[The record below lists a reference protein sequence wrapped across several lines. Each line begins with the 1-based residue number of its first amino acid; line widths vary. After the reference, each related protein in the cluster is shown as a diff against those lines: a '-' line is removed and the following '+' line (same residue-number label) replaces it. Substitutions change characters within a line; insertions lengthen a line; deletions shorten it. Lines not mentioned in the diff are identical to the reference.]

1 MLASVKAAGHTN
13 QLNQK
18 KGERKKM
25 WERQWRERAAA
36 GFNAQFDFEHT
47 TEMSLSSLAA
57 AAMQMAATTARVAAV
72 QECIVILADEN
83 EI

>member
-18 KGERKKM
+18 KGEKM